1 MRELKEDWL
10 DDFFVIDWETFYSTE
25 YSIRGNCAWS
35 WVRDPR
41 FDPYLPAIKGV
52 DFEFSGR
59 PWEFNWNLV
68 MGKTAIAHNVNFDQ
82 PVTERAIELGII
94 PELNLKGWVDTAEM
108 TSYFQYGRSLADA
121 YKAMYDH
128 EVVKDT
134 RDYMKGR
141 SWDDFVKEGKDI
153 EVIEYAMHDAQYEW
167 DIFKDLYP
175 IFPEFEE
182 KVAALT
188 RLMGKKGLPVDTEML
203 EESIEKLSK
212 EMWKA
217 KNNLPWFNEIDPDT
231 RKPYVIYSKK
241 ALSIECRKRD
251 IPIPASLAQ
260 DSPEFDE
267 WVIKYGSQM
276 SFVADMQNY
285 QRMNKH
291 YQSLKTIEQRLTDEG
306 RMQYNLK
313 YYGAEI
319 TGRCSG
325 DSGFNV
331 QNMPREAKYGVNIR
345 NIFSAPKGHK
355 LIIADLSQIEARLQ
369 WWKAGDE
376 KALEF
381 LKSGMSPYEAHAR
394 LTMGWD
400 GGELKKEDPNLYLL
414 AKTRVLQLGYGC
426 GWHKFY
432 ETVRSFGELQIL
444 EGGYSPQEK
453 RAFLNF
459 IKSYQPKMVK
469 RFDNESK
476 ATKSHWINSF
486 IQVRDFR
493 EKNPKITKLWNEY
506 GWYYNKTDTGSDY
519 EIDIEDGRTLRFF
532 NVREEKE
539 YRSAKLTKGGR
550 RRGKYYSANLFQNVI
565 QGLARSVFSAH
576 LLSLS
581 EKGYSVILQVHD
593 ELVLE
598 VPESEVKQ
606 ACKDVEEVM
615 SSAPEWCD
623 CPIECEYSVVD
634 CYTK

>member
-1 MRELKEDWL
+1 MRELKENWE
-10 DDFFVIDWETFYSTE
+10 DDFFVIDWETFYSKE

-35 WVRDPR
+35 WVKDPR
-41 FDPYLPAIKGV
+41 FDPYLPAIKGS

-59 PWEFNWNLV
+59 PWEFDWNLV
-68 MGKTAIAHNVNFDQ
+68 MGKTAVAHNVNFDQ
-82 PVTERAIELGII
+82 PVTEEAIKRGII

-121 YKAMYDH
+121 YQAMYGH
-128 EVVKDT
+128 EVIKDT
-134 RDYMKGR
+134 RDYMKGK

-167 DIFKDLYP
+167 EIFLDLYP
-175 IFPEFEE
+175 KFPEFEE
-182 KVAALT
+182 KVASIT
-188 RLMGKKGLPVDTEML
+188 REMGKKGLPVDVELL
-203 EESIEKLSK
+203 ENSIESLDKL
-212 EMWKA
+212 MWKA

-241 ALSIECRKRD
+241 ALGLECRKRD

-260 DSPEFDE
+260 DSPEFEE
-267 WVIKYGSQM
+267 WMTKYGSSM

-291 YQSLKTIEQRLTDEG
+291 YQSLKTIEQRLTTNG

-313 YYGAEI
+313 YYGAEV

-331 QNMPREAKYGVNIR
+331 QNMPRESKYGVNVR

-369 WWKAGDE
+369 WWKAGDTE
-376 KALEF
+376 ALEF

-394 LTMGWD
+394 LTMGWE
-400 GGELKKEDPNLYLL
+400 GGDLKKEDPNLYLL

-426 GWHKFY
+426 GWFKFY

-444 EGGYSPQEK
+444 EGEYSAAEK
-453 RAFLNF
+453 RGFLNF

-469 RFDNESK
+469 RFE
-476 ATKSHWINSF
+476 AETKETKRHWINSF
-486 IQVRDFR
+486 IQVRDYR
-493 EKNPKITKLWNEY
+493 QKNPKITKLWNDY
-506 GWYYNKTDTGSDY
+506 GWAYNKTDAGDDF
-519 EIDIEDGRTLRFF
+519 EIDIDDGRTLRFF
-532 NVREEKE
+532 NLREEKD
-539 YRSAKLTKGGR
+539 YRSAKLTKGGK
-550 RRGKYYSANLFQNVI
+550 RRGRYYSANLFQNVI
-565 QGLARSVFSAH
+565 QALARSIFSSH

-581 EKGYSVILQVHD
+581 EMGYSVILQVHD

-598 VPESEVKQ
+598 VPEEKVEK
-606 ACKDVEEVM
+606 ACKDVQKVM
-615 SSAPEWCD
+615 TTTPDWCD
-623 CPIECEYSVVD
+623 CPIDCEYSVVD